1 MNHTEILLTRRE
13 VESIVKLSRASIYNM
28 MRREMFPVPIR
39 VGPQAVRWKQSEI
52 FDWLEARPRATGEIK
67 ADAA

>member
-1 MNHTEILLTRRE
+1 MMKHSETLLTRRE
-13 VESIVKLSRASIYNM
+13 VEAIVKLSRASIYNM

-52 FDWLEARPRATGEIK
+52 IDWLEARPRATGNQ
-67 ADAA
+67 AA